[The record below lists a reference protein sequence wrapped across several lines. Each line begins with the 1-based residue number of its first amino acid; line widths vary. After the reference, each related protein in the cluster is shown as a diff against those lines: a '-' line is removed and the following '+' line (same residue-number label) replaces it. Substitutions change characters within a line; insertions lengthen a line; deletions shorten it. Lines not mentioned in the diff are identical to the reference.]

1 MRDSTNFCLL
11 AIITHNQNF
20 IVTIKPYE
28 TTSDRKLYF
37 KKLTGMLMPTLLK
50 AHVLYFSSLTK
61 RWKTTAVDNAFYL
74 PDTVTMNLPSKW
86 HLYHIKAWQA

>member
-11 AIITHNQNF
+11 DIITHNQNF

-37 KKLTGMLMPTLLK
+37 KKLMGMLMPTLVK
-50 AHVLYFSSLTK
+50 AHVL
-61 RWKTTAVDNAFYL
+61 
-74 PDTVTMNLPSKW
+74 
-86 HLYHIKAWQA
+86 